1 MRYRVLSY
9 PSPLQSQAEGCT
21 VDSGRVNLPALEP
34 GETGYACI
42 AAWEN
47 PEIREKFFSKGDVLE
62 LEAIGLDGKSVCTR
76 TYPISFAKSY
86 FEGQLASLKRTGK
99 GCCVNEAD
107 SLITLCSDWVDI
119 SFRRNDATIYSVLR
133 KKDNRIIPLKDGP
146 LPVGMQMKLVS
157 LSARM
162 EQRGDAVLCARY
174 RGGAD
179 SVVWRLRPDGLLKM
193 DAVLLNRASG
203 GGGFDDAFTDNAI
216 LNFGFTFSYPES
228 ECTGMR
234 WLGRGPYRVWK
245 NRIPGTNYGIW
256 QKDFNNTV
264 TGESADKLVYPE
276 FKGYHANLYWATIQ
290 GKQNAF
296 TVYAAT
302 DGVFFRVFT
311 PDEPRGR
318 QDGIHTMPDFPAG
331 DLSFL
336 LDIPAIRSFK
346 PISQHGPQSQPGT
359 IRIKKGDE
367 GLKLE
372 LAFDFL

>member
-1 MRYRVLSY
+1 MPYLTSGLPSLILKANVQVCVGWGAVLTVCGRTVFRVRI
-9 PSPLQSQAEGCT
+9 T
-21 VDSGRVNLPALEP
+21 VSGRKTLIILLPE
-34 GETGYACI
+34 
-42 AAWEN
+42 
-47 PEIREKFFSKGDVLE
+47 R
-62 LEAIGLDGKSVCTR
+62 
-76 TYPISFAKSY
+76 
-86 FEGQLASLKRTGK
+86 
-99 GCCVNEAD
+99 
-107 SLITLCSDWVDI
+107 
-119 SFRRNDATIYSVLR
+119 
-133 KKDNRIIPLKDGP
+133 
-146 LPVGMQMKLVS
+146 
-157 LSARM
+157 
-162 EQRGDAVLCARY
+162 
-174 RGGAD
+174 
-179 SVVWRLRPDGLLKM
+179 
-193 DAVLLNRASG
+193 
-203 GGGFDDAFTDNAI
+203 
-216 LNFGFTFSYPES
+216 
-228 ECTGMR
+228 
-234 WLGRGPYRVWK
+234 
-245 NRIPGTNYGIW
+245 
-256 QKDFNNTV
+256 
-264 TGESADKLVYPE
+264 ADKLVYPE

>member
-1 MRYRVLSY
+1 MLS
-9 PSPLQSQAEGCT
+9 
-21 VDSGRVNLPALEP
+21 
-34 GETGYACI
+34 
-42 AAWEN
+42 
-47 PEIREKFFSKGDVLE
+47 F
-62 LEAIGLDGKSVCTR
+62 
-76 TYPISFAKSY
+76 
-86 FEGQLASLKRTGK
+86 
-99 GCCVNEAD
+99 
-107 SLITLCSDWVDI
+107 
-119 SFRRNDATIYSVLR
+119 
-133 KKDNRIIPLKDGP
+133 
-146 LPVGMQMKLVS
+146 
-157 LSARM
+157 
-162 EQRGDAVLCARY
+162 CARY

-318 QDGIHTMPDFPAG
+318 QDGIRTMPDFPAG

-367 GLKLE
+367 GLNWSWHLTFCDSLGSVCPIIISLSISAKPDRIGLRKCVIFASFTTMRYITYTKNTMKKLFYSL
-372 LAFDFL
+372 LAVVLAACGSEKQAPIDREALVARNNPQVSSFDSLASLSVGNGEFAFYCGCYRSTDFSFSI

>member
-1 MRYRVLSY
+1 M
-9 PSPLQSQAEGCT
+9 
-21 VDSGRVNLPALEP
+21 
-34 GETGYACI
+34 
-42 AAWEN
+42 
-47 PEIREKFFSKGDVLE
+47 
-62 LEAIGLDGKSVCTR
+62 
-76 TYPISFAKSY
+76 
-86 FEGQLASLKRTGK
+86 
-99 GCCVNEAD
+99 
-107 SLITLCSDWVDI
+107 
-119 SFRRNDATIYSVLR
+119 
-133 KKDNRIIPLKDGP
+133 KDGP
-146 LPVGMQMKLVS
+146 LAVGMQMKLVS

-216 LNFGFTFSYPES
+216 LNFGFTFSYPEN

-245 NRIPGTNYGIW
+245 NRIPGMNYGIW

-318 QDGIHTMPDFPAG
+318 QDGIRTMPDFPAG

>member
-1 MRYRVLSY
+1 M
-9 PSPLQSQAEGCT
+9 
-21 VDSGRVNLPALEP
+21 
-34 GETGYACI
+34 
-42 AAWEN
+42 
-47 PEIREKFFSKGDVLE
+47 
-62 LEAIGLDGKSVCTR
+62 
-76 TYPISFAKSY
+76 
-86 FEGQLASLKRTGK
+86 
-99 GCCVNEAD
+99 
-107 SLITLCSDWVDI
+107 
-119 SFRRNDATIYSVLR
+119 
-133 KKDNRIIPLKDGP
+133 
-146 LPVGMQMKLVS
+146 
-157 LSARM
+157 
-162 EQRGDAVLCARY
+162 
-174 RGGAD
+174 
-179 SVVWRLRPDGLLKM
+179 
-193 DAVLLNRASG
+193 
-203 GGGFDDAFTDNAI
+203 
-216 LNFGFTFSYPES
+216 
-228 ECTGMR
+228 
-234 WLGRGPYRVWK
+234 
-245 NRIPGTNYGIW
+245 
-256 QKDFNNTV
+256 NTV